1 LSILVQ
7 FVFRLG
13 LGLALGMAVTSSREV
28 DNGYYRAHSWVLLGL
43 AVLASVVTASADAL
57 GSVWVPVAA
66 AVGSYLS
73 GVFWLYGKAKVGHAA
88 LVLVALLNLLGA
100 WQAYAVGGTEIE
112 MSPIAALADVAS
124 SGALLGLTMAA
135 MLLGHWYLNNPG
147 MKLAPLRRLVL
158 LIAVAVAFRALVSG
172 TGAAMW
178 LQSGASPAAIDWA
191 FLGLRWLA
199 GLVGTAGAMVM
210 TWYTLKVPNTQSA
223 TGILYVAVITT
234 FLGELSGQ
242 LLSATSGYP
251 L

>member
-7 FVFRLG
+7 FVYRLG

-28 DNGYYRAHSWVLLGL
+28 DSGYYRAHSWVLLGL
-43 AVLASVVTASADAL
+43 AVLASAVTASSDAL

-66 AVGSYLS
+66 ALVSYLS
-73 GVFWLYGKAKVGHAA
+73 GVLWLYGKAKVGQMA
-88 LVLVALLNLLGA
+88 LVTVTLLNLLGA
-100 WQAYAVGGTEIE
+100 WQAYGPDWAQVDT
-112 MSPIAALADVAS
+112 SRAAALADISS
-124 SGALLGLTMAA
+124 SGLLLGVTMAA

-147 MKLAPLRRLVL
+147 MQLAPLRRLVL
-158 LIAVAVAFRALVSG
+158 LIAVAVVVRALVN
-172 TGAAMW
+172 GAGLAMW
-178 LQSGASPAAIDWA
+178 LQTGTSPGAVDLA

-199 GLVGTAGAMVM
+199 GLIGTAGAMVM
-210 TWYTLKVPNTQSA
+210 VWYTLKVPNTQSA

>member
-1 LSILVQ
+1 MSILVQ
-7 FVFRLG
+7 FVYRLG

-28 DNGYYRAHSWVLLGL
+28 DNGYFRAHSWVLLGL
-43 AVLASVVTASADAL
+43 AVLASVVTASSETL
-57 GSVWVPVAA
+57 GSVWVPIAA

-73 GVFWLYGKAKVGHAA
+73 GVLWLYGKAKAGQLA
-88 LVLVALLNLLGA
+88 LFAVTLLNLLGA
-100 WQAYAVGGTEIE
+100 WQAYTPDWAQVET
-112 MSPIAALADVAS
+112 SQVAALADIAS
-124 SGALLGLTMAA
+124 SGLLLGITMAA

-147 MKLAPLRRLVL
+147 MQLAPLRRLVL
-158 LIAVAVAFRALVSG
+158 LIAAAVFVRTLVSG
-172 TGAAMW
+172 VGLAVW
-178 LQSGASPAAIDWA
+178 LESGASPVAIDLA

-199 GLVGTAGAMVM
+199 GLVATAGAIVMV
-210 TWYTLKVPNTQSA
+210 WYTLKVPNTQSA